1 MRKKFLLFF
10 TYKSVIL
17 FIYDSN
23 ILLKFLMLL
32 YVDIEDKLKDFAKG
46 YRSKRAILFH
56 NPILLDETPLHFVVK
71 KNPKLY
77 ETLIHTK
84 NNVSIIWGTML
95 EYNDACRIDI
105 QNREDLLY
113 KMWYQI
119 IRVIPKIHT
128 NMLAINIYYKKCY
141 KKKTLINGYLIN
153 IIKET
158 TEFLVDFIKDKKDIL
173 YSDNTKLNV
182 LTNKNYTDEEKQILE
197 FIYNDCIVNF
207 YDNWIDNFSKED
219 QESLSYLSELAN
231 IILEINNMRNNED
244 K

>member
-1 MRKKFLLFF
+1 
-10 TYKSVIL
+10 
-17 FIYDSN
+17 
-23 ILLKFLMLL
+23 
-32 YVDIEDKLKDFAKG
+32 
-46 YRSKRAILFH
+46 
-56 NPILLDETPLHFVVK
+56 
-71 KNPKLY
+71 
-77 ETLIHTK
+77 
-84 NNVSIIWGTML
+84 ML
-95 EYNDACRIDI
+95 EYNGACRIDI
-105 QNREDLLY
+105 QNREELLY

-119 IRVIPKIHT
+119 IRVIHKIHT

-141 KKKTLINGYLIN
+141 KKKTLINGYLVN

-182 LTNKNYTDEEKQILE
+182 LTNKNYTDEEKQNLE
-197 FIYNDCIVNF
+197 FIYNDCIANF

-231 IILEINNMRNNED
+231 IVLEINNMRNNED